1 MKNFVFLFL
10 FIAVTA
16 SAQAN
21 NDSLDLILEKIEKIA
36 LGESKS
42 KDLAVYPLK

>member
-21 NDSLDLILEKIEKIA
+21 NDSLDLILEKIEN
-36 LGESKS
+36 LENE
-42 KDLAVYPLK
+42 LARLSQSNRFKYI

>member
-10 FIAVTA
+10 FIAVTV

-21 NDSLDLILEKIEKIA
+21 NDSLDLILEKIEN
-36 LGESKS
+36 LENE
-42 KDLAVYPLK
+42 